1 METSNVTQRQKKDR
15 FKAVLA
21 MVTGVALGAIFVT
34 IGVGGLF
41 GFYWG
46 ALAFGL
52 ALFAAPSVILFS
64 IILKD

>member
-1 METSNVTQRQKKDR
+1 
-15 FKAVLA
+15 
-21 MVTGVALGAIFVT
+21 MVMGVALGAIFVA

-41 GFYWG
+41 GFDWG